1 MENNKTLKKNSLI
14 FAPMEG
20 VTDERYRLALFQ
32 TCPQW
37 DYFYTD
43 FLRCPSVGFY
53 TDKKVLEHYG
63 NSVYEIDELRE
74 KTVYQILTSMTALTT
89 PIIGQISKLNINQL
103 DLNLGCPSKTVN
115 AHGGG
120 SYLLQDLKSL
130 KSIVRDIR
138 KNFPR
143 HFSVKMRI
151 GYRDDNNFIEAL
163 KLLEG
168 EGVDSI
174 TLHAR
179 TRDQLYKGVADWKYL
194 EKASSTVSIPI
205 IGNGDIWNV
214 HDIKRVLEDCGCHSI
229 MIARGALK
237 TPWLADIYKTYNGK
251 LDEVTDELLL
261 AERIRRLPKYFQCL
275 EDEYRKFTPEEH
287 IILKRFK
294 AFSRYLFDDFKDGAK
309 IKSSFLRTKELDIF
323 KDTLSE
329 LTL

>member
-1 MENNKTLKKNSLI
+1 MENKIAFKPGSLM

-20 VTDERYRLALFQ
+20 ITDERYRLAIYR
-32 TCPQW
+32 TCPEW

-43 FLRCPSVGFY
+43 FLRCPTVGYF
-53 TDKKVLEHYG
+53 TDKKVLDHYG
-63 NSVYEIDELRE
+63 EKVYGLDELRN
-74 KTVYQILTSMTALTT
+74 KTVYQILTTT
-89 PIIGQISKLNINQL
+89 KAYTEPIVKQIAKLDVNQL

-115 AHGGG
+115 NHGGG

-130 KSIVRDIR
+130 KVVIQKIR
-138 KNFPR
+138 QNYPH

-194 EKASSTVSIPI
+194 EQASNTVSIPLV
-205 IGNGDIWNV
+205 GNGDIWSV
-214 HDIKRVLEDCGCHSI
+214 HDIKNVLEDCGCHSV

-237 TPWLADIYKTYNGK
+237 TPWLASLYKKYQGRLN
-251 LDEVTDELLL
+251 EVTDELLL
-261 AERIRRLPKYFQCL
+261 QERIERLPIYFQNL
-275 EDEYRKFTPEEH
+275 EEEYRKFTDDEQ

-294 AFSRYLFDDFKDGAK
+294 AFSRYLFDDFEDGAK
-309 IKSSFLRTKELDIF
+309 LKSTFLRTKELEAF
-323 KDTLSE
+323 KESLSQ
-329 LTL
+329 LKH